1 MPDFPEDDAGP
12 KVGKPLDVAF
22 DTPQEFLPRDLKNL
36 TASLKRPSSDREEPV
51 DVFLE
56 KGKPVVTFTPK
67 EPGKHLIHVR
77 KYGRDIENSPFTV
90 MVGESEDEIRPTV
103 SKPCDKPIDL
113 PGVKTPED
121 LKKLKATLKRPS
133 SDKEEPVDLSIGED
147 GSPIVKFTP
156 RETGKHL
163 LHVRDLRN
171 REIPGSP
178 FPIMVGDEDVMS
190 QPKVGQPCD
199 VLLDLPEFDIENLEA
214 TLKRPHSNREEP
226 IPLRLENGKPV
237 VSFTPREPGKHL
249 IHVRKF
255 GHDIENSPFTVMV
268 GEGEDE
274 IRPTV
279 NRPCDAALDLPGV
292 KSPEDLK
299 KLKAS
304 IKSPSSDKEEPA
316 HLHMNKKGQ
325 PEVTFT
331 PRETGMHMLH
341 VRDNR
346 GDIGGSPFPIMVGEE
361 DVKSKPTSN
370 QPCDVPLDIPGV
382 ISPRDLKTLKA
393 TLIRPNSNR
402 EEPVDLR
409 LSDDGSP
416 IVSFTPNEPGKHL
429 IHVRK
434 YGRDVEN
441 SPFTVMVGEG
451 EDEIRPTVNRP
462 CDAALD
468 LPGVKSPED
477 LKKLKASIKSP
488 SSDKEEPAHLH
499 MNKKGQPEVTFTPR
513 ETGMHMLHVRDN
525 RGDIG
530 GSPFPIMVGEEDVKS
545 KPTSNQPCDV
555 PLDIPGVISPRDLKT
570 LKATL
575 IRPNS
580 NREEPVDLRLSD
592 DGSPI
597 VSFTPNEPGKHLIH
611 VRKHGRDVENS
622 PFTVMV
628 QTPRLGDV
636 YSVGHTCDVAIDAP
650 GINLPEDLQRMT
662 ATLRRPG
669 SNKEEPVKLKI
680 NPDNTLGVSFIP
692 RQPGEYFLTVKKS
705 GKQIPGSPF
714 SILVEAEE
722 PIEAVGC
729 PVDYCFD
736 IPEIDLNKDFDK
748 LEATIK
754 RPSSDKEEP
763 IFLKHNSDD
772 TLSCSFVP
780 KEVGIHQ
787 INIRKF
793 GRHVKGSPFA
803 VKVTTPEAVSQVDR
817 PYGMGLDIPGINLP
831 DDFEY
836 LSATLKRPSSPKEEE
851 LRLLLNGD
859 NTLGVAFTPREVGEH
874 LIHVRKNGTDVKGSP
889 FSVMVVGK
897 EKVEEVHPVG
907 RTCDVGLNIPGVN
920 LPEDFG
926 KLTASLMRPS
936 SKKEEPLKLE
946 LNPDNTLGLSFV
958 PREQGEHKISVKK
971 NRDDVPGSPFS
982 IMVEAAEAVNAVGKP
997 CETTFDIPQI
1007 RPQDLPLLK
1016 ATLKRPSSDKE
1027 EPVKVKANSD
1037 NSFSVSF
1044 VPREQGEHLISV
1056 KKYGKHVRGSPFSV
1070 MVTEPEAD
1078 NSIGRPCGVG
1088 LEIPGLKL
1096 PEDFNLLTGTLKR
1109 PNSSQE
1115 EPLKLILNSDNTLSV
1130 SFVPQET
1137 GEHLV
1142 SVMKNK
1148 QHVTGSPF
1156 SVMVSGPG
1164 PANPKKV
1171 KCYGTGTSRK
1181 QYYFDLGR
1189 ERAKEREEERKSYNF
1204 ISIRHYIQNF
1214 KQVFEVI

>member
-255 GHDIENSPFTVMV
+255 GHDI
-268 GEGEDE
+268 
-274 IRPTV
+274 
-279 NRPCDAALDLPGV
+279 
-292 KSPEDLK
+292 
-299 KLKAS
+299 
-304 IKSPSSDKEEPA
+304 
-316 HLHMNKKGQ
+316 
-325 PEVTFT
+325 
-331 PRETGMHMLH
+331 
-341 VRDNR
+341 
-346 GDIGGSPFPIMVGEE
+346 
-361 DVKSKPTSN
+361 
-370 QPCDVPLDIPGV
+370 
-382 ISPRDLKTLKA
+382 
-393 TLIRPNSNR
+393 
-402 EEPVDLR
+402 
-409 LSDDGSP
+409 
-416 IVSFTPNEPGKHL
+416 
-429 IHVRK
+429 
-434 YGRDVEN
+434 EN